1 MARPKSATVDL
12 KVRMKEPLRAKIETA
27 ARMRGVSL
35 NNEVVQRLT
44 LSFEREGAEKD
55 RREAIRD
62 TVLDGIY
69 ESFGGLQNF
78 GIMKILAG
86 ILQNVEYRMG
96 ESWLEDPDAFR
107 ETLIGINAM
116 LEEIAPPAPTDERSP
131 LRSVVVGTGQ
141 IGMWAK
147 DETWETVRRK
157 LQEAQKQK
165 AKS

>member
-1 MARPKSATVDL
+1 MARPKSATINL
-12 KVRMKEPLRAKIETA
+12 KVRMKEPLRAKIEAA

-78 GIMKILAG
+78 GVMKILAG

-116 LEEIAPPAPTDERSP
+116 LEEIAPPAPTDEGSP
-131 LRSVVVGTGQ
+131 LRSVVAGTGQ

-147 DETWETVRRK
+147 DETWETVRRR

-165 AKS
+165 AKP

>member
-69 ESFGGLQNF
+69 ESFGGLRHF
-78 GIMKILAG
+78 AVMRMLAG
-86 ILQNVEYRMG
+86 ILQRVEIRMG
-96 ESWLEDPDAFR
+96 MSWLEDHDAFR
-107 ETLIGINAM
+107 ETQIGINAM
-116 LEEIAPPAPTDERSP
+116 LEEIAPSAPTDERP
-131 LRSVVVGTGQ
+131 YLRRVVAGTGQ

-147 DETWETVRRK
+147 DETWETVRRR